1 MRFETIFIF
10 VSIFFYQNIYSQT
23 LAFPGAEGFGAYA
36 KGGRGGDVYTVINLH
51 DSGKGS
57 FRYGIKSAKGP
68 RTIVFAISG
77 IIRLKSTLRVN
88 KDFITIAGQ
97 TAPGDGICLR
107 DANLSIEA
115 SHIIIRYIRSRLG
128 HQRRIQD
135 DAISIRSGK
144 NIIIDH
150 CSASWS
156 VDETLSC
163 QSSTVDLITVQ
174 WCMIT
179 ESLRNSVHEKGP
191 HGYGGIIGSKR
202 QTFHHNLYAH
212 HTSRSPKVTGRRHC
226 EVDFRNNVIYNWG
239 YNNCY
244 DGTSSYMNWVNNYYK
259 AGPATANKVKNQI
272 FGLSDAPIKSEG
284 SNSPEDS
291 NKYETTLYIK
301 GNYMDGFPEVIKDNW
316 QGVNYKNGANEKD
329 HKGEAPFKGTP
340 ILNSETSAEQAFSL
354 VIANAGA
361 SKSRDKIDERIIHE
375 VKTGTTTFG
384 NFGII
389 DDENEVGGW
398 PAYQTMAA
406 PKDRDQDG
414 MPDQWEILNNLNPN
428 DAGDR
433 NDDSNKNG
441 FTNLEEYLHFL
452 VSDNE

>member
-1 MRFETIFIF
+1 MRCILVQTFLCVLF
-10 VSIFFYQNIYSQT
+10 SQNIYSQT

-36 KGGRGGDVYTVINLH
+36 KGGRGGDVYTVTNLF

-57 FRYGIKSAKGP
+57 LRYGIKSAKGP
-68 RTIVFAISG
+68 RTIVFGISG

-115 SHIIIRYIRSRLG
+115 NHIIIRYIRSRLG
-128 HQRRIQD
+128 QEEKIQD
-135 DAISIRSGK
+135 DAISIRSGR
-144 NIIIDH
+144 NVVIDH
-150 CSASWS
+150 CSSSWS
-156 VDETLSC
+156 IDETLSC
-163 QSSTVDLITVQ
+163 QSSKADLITVQ

-179 ESLRNSVHEKGP
+179 ESLRNSIHEKGA

-272 FGLSDAPIKSEG
+272 FELSDAPIKSGG

-291 NKYETTLYIK
+291 NRYKTTLYLK
-301 GNYMDGFPEVIKDNW
+301 GNYMDGFPEVTKDNW
-316 QGVNYKNGANEKD
+316 LGVNFKNGANIDE
-329 HKGEAPFKGTP
+329 HKGETPFEGTP
-340 ILNSETSAEQAFSL
+340 SLSSETSAEKAFPL
-354 VIANAGA
+354 VLSKAGA
-361 SKSRDKIDERIIHE
+361 SKSRDKIDSRIINE
-375 VKTGTTTFG
+375 VKTGTALKG
-384 NFGII
+384 KSGII

-398 PAYQTMAA
+398 PAYQTLPS
-406 PKDRDQDG
+406 PKDSDHDG
-414 MPDQWEILNNLNPN
+414 MPDQWELSNDLNPN
-428 DAGDR
+428 DARDR
-433 NDDSNKNG
+433 NDDPNKNG
-441 FTNLEEYLHFL
+441 FTNLEEYLHFK
-452 VSDNE
+452 VTDNE